1 MLATGD
7 DGGVWFEFDRN
18 SPTPGDDP
26 IMAPAGGRPP
36 TSAAIRREIVKELRD
51 INAIMRVAVNRWSF
65 VAQTFEDGAWR
76 KREPHELPENDGA
89 ELNRLLGSLRDVI
102 TRAMIIQE
110 KVARRVLELGREAE
124 AKEGE
129 S

>member
-1 MLATGD
+1 
-7 DGGVWFEFDRN
+7 
-18 SPTPGDDP
+18 
-26 IMAPAGGRPP
+26 MAPAGGRPP